1 MFKRYVNLME
11 MIINRNPYIKAKT
24 VFFAQMFKKSLEM
37 RVFSNNSVKIMI
49 FVKIKK
55 FGSFP
60 TTFVNII
67 LTSDQVYFSPL

>member
-24 VFFAQMFKKSLEM
+24 VFFAQMFKKSVEM

-49 FVKIKK
+49 FVKIIKI
-55 FGSFP
+55 G
-60 TTFVNII
+60 TVTCII
-67 LTSDQVYFSPL
+67 SNNFCKHHFDLR